1 MTNVSGPRHGMRV
14 FLFVSL
20 ILVLAACSR
29 EPATLPA
36 LPADVPPAA
45 PPADAEQATP
55 VEDAPGQD
63 PLEEGLSAAAG
74 LPQALDHPLAEGVA
88 LEFDYGTLYD
98 LRSGA
103 EGERLIAI
111 EPIDLAVEDALS
123 RVAEGLRRAGYVE
136 VAETRADARPGQ
148 RRFERRA
155 GEARTVLGVW
165 IEVYPDPEVAA
176 HPGGT
181 GTLGLH
187 RVHEVA
193 GE

>member
-1 MTNVSGPRHGMRV
+1 MRV
-14 FLFVSL
+14 FRLVPLFL
-20 ILVLAACSR
+20 LLAACSR

-36 LPADVPPAA
+36 LPEDASPQPA
-45 PPADAEQATP
+45 PVLAEEIAP
-55 VEDAPGQD
+55 VEEDPGQD
-63 PLEEGLSAAAG
+63 PLQEGLSAAAG
-74 LPQALDHPLAEGVA
+74 LPQALDLPLAEGVA
-88 LEFDYGTLYD
+88 LDFEYGTLYD

-103 EGERLIAI
+103 EGERLLAI
-111 EPIDLAVEDALS
+111 EPIDLAAEDALA
-123 RVAEGLRRAGYVE
+123 RVAEGLVRAGYVE

-155 GEARTVLGVW
+155 GGARTVLGLWV
-165 IEVYPDPEVAA
+165 EVYPDPEVAA

-187 RVHEVA
+187 RVHEAA